1 MSYYNIGIIDNFDKK
16 FDYSYSDLDLEYEDI
31 IKKHNCISVNED
43 FFDKVIKIKQKT
55 LILIFKVTEIEAIT
69 LILVV

>member
-1 MSYYNIGIIDNFDKK
+1 MSYYHIGIIDNFDKE

-43 FFDKVIKIKQKT
+43 FFDKVIKIKWKT
-55 LILIFKVTEIEAIT
+55 LILIFKVTEIKVNT
-69 LILVV
+69 LTLVV

>member
-1 MSYYNIGIIDNFDKK
+1 MSYYNIGIIDNFDKE

>member
-1 MSYYNIGIIDNFDKK
+1 MSYYRIGIIDNFDKE

-43 FFDKVIKIKQKT
+43 FLIK
-55 LILIFKVTEIEAIT
+55 
-69 LILVV
+69 

>member
-1 MSYYNIGIIDNFDKK
+1 MHYNSLIIKYKSYLGECYELYNIGIIDNFDKE

-43 FFDKVIKIKQKT
+43 FF
-55 LILIFKVTEIEAIT
+55 
-69 LILVV
+69 